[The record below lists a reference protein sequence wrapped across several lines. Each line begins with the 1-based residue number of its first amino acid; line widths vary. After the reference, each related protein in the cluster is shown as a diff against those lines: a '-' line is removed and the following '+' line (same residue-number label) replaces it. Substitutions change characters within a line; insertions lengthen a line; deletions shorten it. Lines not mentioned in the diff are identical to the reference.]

1 MESGSLYILVFNA
14 LLYLLLFY
22 KYYKSVRRI
31 TPLVF
36 VLALYGIISVVAI
49 SLYVDPISDY
59 KVMKLWPFLY
69 LFLLLFVSFYPL
81 AVFERRK
88 NKKFKRP
95 STLLISLFSWMI
107 CFVALLFIVK
117 SIPKLGSASFGDV
130 TDVASAYAD
139 FRGDDSANKDFGII
153 DGLNSIFR
161 YFYIFLLFY
170 YFSSS
175 RKEKYVFITVFSIA
189 VIVSVLL
196 DLSNGVRGPIL
207 GTAFQVICALLL
219 FLDYYSVAVR
229 KRVKRIMIV
238 LSGFM
243 IIAFSI
249 ITIGRFSSEQNAV
262 ENAMSYYAKS
272 YASQS
277 FLNFNQYGLDNGG
290 LRYGD
295 KTVPIIRKIMGLS
308 YSKSYM
314 ERRNHFWQLHMDD
327 SVFYTFIGDFTL
339 DFGPVGAAVVLLII
353 FLFYYVF
360 LRRKGP
366 ISLGQ
371 LIVVYFIFIKC
382 ANGFT
387 LYPFAEMG
395 GNRALLFMIFVAM
408 LFDVDVIMRSSL
420 QKDGIESN
428 NAQLIK

>member
-1 MESGSLYILVFNA
+1 MQNGNLYILIFNA
-14 LLYLLLFY
+14 LLYILLFY
-22 KYYKSVRRI
+22 KYIKGVKRI

-36 VLALYGIISVVAI
+36 VLALYGVISIVAI
-49 SLYVDPISDY
+49 SLYLDPISDY
-59 KVMKLWPFLY
+59 SDIKLWPFLY
-69 LFLLLFVSFYPL
+69 LFLFLFVSFYPL
-81 AVFERRK
+81 AIFERRR
-88 NKKFKRP
+88 NKTFKRP
-95 STLLISLFSWMI
+95 STILISLFSWMV
-107 CFVALLFIVK
+107 CLVALLFIIK
-117 SIPKLGSASFGDV
+117 SVPKLGAASFSDV
-130 TDVASAYAD
+130 TNVASAYAD

-161 YFYIFLLFY
+161 FFYIFLLFY

-175 RKEKYVFITVFSIA
+175 RKEKYIFISIFTVA

-219 FLDYYSVAVR
+219 FLDSYSIVVR
-229 KRVKRIMIV
+229 KRVKRVMLV

-249 ITIGRFSSEQNAV
+249 ITIGRFSSEQKAV
-262 ENAMSYYAKS
+262 ENAMTYYAKS

-295 KTVPIIRKIMGLS
+295 KTFPIVRKMMGLS

-339 DFGPVGAAVVLLII
+339 DFGPVGAAAILIII
-353 FLFYYVF
+353 FLFYCVF
-360 LRRKGP
+360 LKRRGP

-371 LIVVYFIFIKC
+371 LIIVYIIFIKC

-387 LYPFAEMG
+387 LYPFSEMG
-395 GNRALLFMIFVAM
+395 GNRALLFMIFAAM
-408 LFDVDVIMRSSL
+408 LFDVDVIIRTAQ
-420 QKDGIESN
+420 QKEGHES
-428 NAQLIK
+428 K

>member
-1 MESGSLYILVFNA
+1 M
-14 LLYLLLFY
+14 
-22 KYYKSVRRI
+22 
-31 TPLVF
+31 
-36 VLALYGIISVVAI
+36 
-49 SLYVDPISDY
+49 
-59 KVMKLWPFLY
+59 
-69 LFLLLFVSFYPL
+69 SFYPL

-88 NKKFKRP
+88 NKYFKRP
-95 STLLISLFSWMI
+95 SPFLLSSFSWII
-107 CFVALLFIVK
+107 CLVALLFIIK
-117 SIPKLGSASFGDV
+117 SLPKIGTASFSDV
-130 TDVASAYAD
+130 SNVASAYAD
-139 FRGDDSANKDFGII
+139 FRGDDSANKDFGLI

-170 YFSSS
+170 YFSSQ
-175 RKEKYVFITVFSIA
+175 RKEKYVFIAIFSMA

-207 GTAFQVICALLL
+207 GTAFQVVCALLV
-219 FLDYYSVAVR
+219 FLDSYSALVK

-249 ITIGRFSSEQNAV
+249 ITVGRFSSEQNAV
-262 ENAMSYYAKS
+262 ENAMTYYAKS

-295 KTVPIIRKIMGLS
+295 KTYPIIRKIMGLN

-314 ERRNHFWQLHMDD
+314 ERRNHYWQLHMDD

-339 DFGPVGAAVVLLII
+339 DYGPFGAAAILLII
-353 FLFYYVF
+353 CLFYYVI
-360 LRRKGP
+360 LKRRGP

-371 LIVVYFIFIKC
+371 LVIVYLIFIKC

-387 LYPFAEMG
+387 LYPFAELG
-395 GNRALLFMIFVAM
+395 GNRALIFMLLAATMFE
-408 LFDVDVIMRSSL
+408 VDVIVRTSH
-420 QKDGIESN
+420 QN
-428 NAQLIK
+428 NGLKSINA